1 MSVADDLLLA
11 ARDLIA
17 SGKGRPRQATLARAA
32 STIYYAMFH
41 HLCRTSADLLVGSS
55 AADRASAAWAQV
67 YRSIDHRQARAV
79 CANTRL
85 MAAFSPDI
93 QDFASRFIV
102 LQRKRQSA
110 DYDPA
115 TRLTK
120 IELRADL
127 ALAETAIAQFAT
139 QPRADR
145 RAFVV
150 LVVFKQRG

>member
-1 MSVADDLLLA
+1 MPAAADLLLA
-11 ARDLIA
+11 ARDLIG
-17 SGKGRPRQATLARAA
+17 SGIGRPRQANLTRAA

-55 AADRASAAWAQV
+55 GADRASAAWAQV
-67 YRSIDHRQARAV
+67 YRSIDHRQVRAV
-79 CANTRL
+79 CANKEQLAGFPPAIRNF
-85 MAAFSPDI
+85 AF
-93 QDFASRFIV
+93 RFLN
-102 LQRKRQSA
+102 LQQKRQSA

-120 IELRADL
+120 LQLRADL
-127 ALAETAIAQFAT
+127 ALAETAIAQFTT